1 MKTAKLL
8 ILTILAAAAF
18 TACRTTETNYRQ
30 AYERTVAAR
39 TEQDSL
45 DNTIY
50 GHERRNMSETK
61 ARTSTGEVTLKTQFV
76 RVAQGCGLNENLHRY
91 NAVVG
96 QFKQIFNA
104 RSMRERLIDAGFPA
118 TIVVE
123 TAEPYYYIVIG
134 SFNTIDEA
142 AAELDKYRAS
152 GCTIGNT
159 KEPFV
164 LDATARRSPV
174 SRKAN
179 K

>member
-1 MKTAKLL
+1 MKTAKIL
-8 ILTILAAAAF
+8 ILTAVAAAVF
-18 TACRTTETNYRQ
+18 TACRTTEANYRQ

-39 TEQDSL
+39 AEQDSL

-50 GHERRNMSETK
+50 GHERRKMGETK
-61 ARTSTGEVTLKTQFV
+61 VRTSAGETTVKTQFV
-76 RVAQGCGLNENLHRY
+76 RVADGCGLNENLHRY

-104 RSMRERLIDAGFPA
+104 KSMRERLIDAGFPA

-123 TAEPYYYIVIG
+123 TAEPYYYIAIG
-134 SFNTIDEA
+134 SFNTVDEA
-142 AAELDKYRAS
+142 AEALDKYRTS
-152 GCTIGNT
+152 GCAIGNA

-164 LDATARRSPV
+164 LDATARRNPV
-174 SRKAN
+174 ARKAN

>member
-8 ILTILAAAAF
+8 ILSVLTAAAF
-18 TACRTTETNYRQ
+18 TACRTTEDNYRQ
-30 AYERTVAAR
+30 AYERTVAAKAQ
-39 TEQDSL
+39 QDTL
-45 DNTIY
+45 DNAIY
-50 GHERRNMSETK
+50 GHKRRNMTETK
-61 ARTSTGEVTLKTQFV
+61 VRTAVGEVTIKTQFV
-76 RVAQGCGLNENLHRY
+76 RVADDCGINENLHRY
-91 NAVVG
+91 NTVVG

-104 RSMRERLIDAGFPA
+104 KSMRERLIDAGFPA

-142 AAELDKYRAS
+142 ADAMDKYLAS
-152 GCTIGNT
+152 GCKIGNA

-164 LDATARRSPV
+164 LDATARRSPLT
-174 SRKAN
+174 RKAN